1 MEVLVASNLIEMASE
16 AFDKLLAVAP
26 IVIDA
31 QHLEKMPRGREPLEG
46 SQRNLGVQGE
56 SDVLVDV
63 EVTLSTIEGMTLKI
77 SNFFLR
83 EMV

>member
-46 SQRNLGVQGE
+46 SQ
-56 SDVLVDV
+56 
-63 EVTLSTIEGMTLKI
+63 
-77 SNFFLR
+77 
-83 EMV
+83 